1 MAKKKVLKGSNESS
15 REKRLHLPLGAGTS
29 ILDPRVQ
36 TVIDFMNANLHR
48 RIRST
53 QLAEVAV
60 LSSSRLSHIFKSE
73 TGLAPGEYLIG
84 LRMEKARHL
93 LTTSRLRIKEIM
105 VMSGY
110 YDKGLF
116 ARQFRKSFGLAPSIY
131 RKAVST

>member
-1 MAKKKVLKGSNESS
+1 MAKKKVLKGSNDSS
-15 REKRLHLPLGAGTS
+15 REKRIHLPLGAGTS

-60 LSSSRLSHIFKSE
+60 LSSSRLSHLFKGE
-73 TGLAPGEYLIG
+73 TGLSPGEYLIR

-93 LTTSRLRIKEIM
+93 LETTRLSVKQIM

-110 YDKGLF
+110 GHKGLF
-116 ARQFRKSFGLAPSIY
+116 AEHFNRYFHLAPSEY
-131 RKAVST
+131 RRPAP